1 MIIKA
6 CVFDLDGTLVD
17 TISDIGNAGNYA
29 LTQLGFPI
37 HPVHNYKEFIGD
49 GLFNLAKRSLPEE
62 HRDDETVSTTLE
74 ILTKHYSEHLLD
86 NSLPYDG
93 IPELLSFLQDK
104 GVDLNIVTNKYDNQ
118 AKSIAT
124 ALFPNINFKNVLG
137 ARKNAKIK
145 PDPSDTMFCIN
156 MSNAKPED
164 CVIVGDSNSDILTG
178 KNAGLTTVSVTWG
191 FRSISFLKQFDPDFM
206 FHNVTDL
213 HDFFKTSI

>member
-17 TISDIGNAGNYA
+17 TITDIANAGNYA

-37 HPVHNYKEFIGD
+37 HPVQSYKEFIGD

-62 HRDDETVSTTLE
+62 HRNDETVSTTLE

-93 IPELLSFLQDK
+93 IPELLLFLQNKDI
-104 GVDLNIVTNKYDNQ
+104 DLNIVTNKHDNQ

-124 ALFPNINFKNVLG
+124 ALFPDITFKNVLG
-137 ARKNAKIK
+137 ARKDSKIK
-145 PDPSDTMFCIN
+145 PDPTDTMFCIN

-164 CVIVGDSNSDILTG
+164 CVIIGDSNSDILTG

-191 FRSISFLKQFDPDFM
+191 FRSVNFLKQFNPDFM
-206 FHNVTDL
+206 FHSVTDL